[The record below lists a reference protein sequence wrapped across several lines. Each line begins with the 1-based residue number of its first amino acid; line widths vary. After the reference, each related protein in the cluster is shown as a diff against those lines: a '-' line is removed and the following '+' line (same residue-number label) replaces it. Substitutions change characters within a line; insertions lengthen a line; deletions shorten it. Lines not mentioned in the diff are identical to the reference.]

1 MTPDHCDLLIVGAGP
16 AGLAAAR
23 AASGRGLTL
32 VLLDDNALPG
42 GQIWRARA
50 GQVAAE
56 VGQLPADVTLLTQ
69 TRVAA
74 VLGPR
79 QLLLEEAS
87 GSRTLSFDTLIVC
100 TGARELLLPFPGW
113 TLPGVTGA
121 GGLQALIKGGVEIAD
136 ERIVIAGTGP
146 LLLAS
151 AATARQAGARVA
163 LVAEQAARRAV
174 LDFGLGLWRWPNKLC
189 QALTLATPRYRHG
202 TWVEAALG
210 SDRLEAVRLRQGDR
224 RWEVACD
231 RLACGYGLVPNVE
244 LAQSLGCATL
254 DGAVA
259 VDDHQRTS
267 QPHMLAAGECTG
279 VGGNELA
286 QVTGRIA
293 GLVASGQLDAAHAAQ
308 PQARAWRCFAAQL
321 ARTFVLNPAIAR
333 LAQPDTLVCRCEDVA
348 LGALVGHA
356 DWTQA
361 KLRSRCGMGACQG
374 RICGQ
379 ATRVL
384 LGWTPPAPRFPLQP
398 TRIDSLLALT
408 EDER

>member
-1 MTPDHCDLLIVGAGP
+1 MNATRCDLLIIGAGP

-23 AASGRGLTL
+23 AASGRGLSL
-32 VLLDDNALPG
+32 VLLDDNPLPG

-74 VLGPR
+74 VLGSN
-79 QLLLEEAS
+79 QLLLEDAH
-87 GSRTLSFDTLIVC
+87 GSRTLDFHTLILC

-121 GGLQALIKGGVEIAD
+121 GGLQALIKGGVEVAD
-136 ERIVIAGTGP
+136 ERLVVAGTGP

-163 LVAEQAARRAV
+163 LVAEQAGRRA
-174 LDFGLGLWRWPNKLC
+174 LLEFGLQLWRWPNKLR
-189 QALTLATPRYRHG
+189 QALTLATPRYSPG

-210 SDRLEAVRLRQGDR
+210 TDRLEAVRLRQGER
-224 RWEVACD
+224 RWEIACD

-259 VDDHQRTS
+259 VDDQQRTS
-267 QPHMLAAGECTG
+267 QPHILAAGECTG
-279 VGGNELA
+279 IGGNELA
-286 QVTGRIA
+286 QATGRIA
-293 GLVASGQLDAAHAAQ
+293 GLVASSQLDAVAPVQAE
-308 PQARAWRCFAAQL
+308 ARAWRRFAAQL
-321 ARTFVLNPAIAR
+321 ARTFALNPAIAR

-348 LGALVGHA
+348 LGALVSHA

>member
-1 MTPDHCDLLIVGAGP
+1 MNATRCDLLIIGGGP

-23 AASGRGLTL
+23 AASGRGLNL
-32 VLLDDNALPG
+32 VLLDDNPLPG

-74 VLGPR
+74 VLGSH
-79 QLLLEEAS
+79 QLLLEDAH
-87 GSRTLSFDTLIVC
+87 GSRTLDFHTLILC

-121 GGLQALIKGGVEIAD
+121 GGLQALIKGGVEVAD
-136 ERIVIAGTGP
+136 ERLVVAGTGP

-163 LVAEQAARRAV
+163 LVAEQAERRAV
-174 LDFGLGLWRWPNKLC
+174 LEFGLQLWRWPNKLR
-189 QALTLATPRYRHG
+189 QALTLATPRYSPG

-210 SDRLEAVRLRQGDR
+210 TDRLEAVRLRQGER
-224 RWEVACD
+224 RWEIACD

-259 VDDHQRTS
+259 VDDQQRTS
-267 QPHMLAAGECTG
+267 QPHILAAGECTG
-279 VGGNELA
+279 IGGNELA
-286 QVTGRIA
+286 QATGRIA
-293 GLVASGQLDAAHAAQ
+293 GLVASSQLDAVAPVQAE
-308 PQARAWRCFAAQL
+308 ARAWRRFAAQL
-321 ARTFVLNPAIAR
+321 ARTFALNPAIAR

-348 LGALVGHA
+348 LGALVSHA

>member
-1 MTPDHCDLLIVGAGP
+1 MNSASCDLLIIGAGP

-23 AASGRGLTL
+23 AASGRGLNL
-32 VLLDDNALPG
+32 VLLDDNPLPG
-42 GQIWRARA
+42 GQIWRARV

-56 VGQLPADVTLLTQ
+56 VGSLPADVTLLSG

-79 QLLLEEAS
+79 QLLLEDAS
-87 GSRTLSFDTLIVC
+87 GSRTLAFETLILC

-121 GGLQALIKGGVEIAD
+121 GGLQALIKGGVEVAD
-136 ERIVIAGTGP
+136 ERIVVAGTGP

-151 AATARQAGARVA
+151 AATARQAGARIA
-163 LVAEQAARRAV
+163 LVAEQAGRHAV
-174 LDFGLGLWRWPNKLC
+174 LDFGLGLWRWPNKLR
-189 QALTLATPRYRHG
+189 QALTLATPRYRPG

-210 SDRLEAVRLRQGDR
+210 TDHLEAVRLRQGER
-224 RWEVACD
+224 RWEIACD

-259 VDDHQRTS
+259 VDEHQRTS
-267 QPHMLAAGECTG
+267 QPHILAAGECTG
-279 VGGNELA
+279 IGGNELA

-293 GLVASGQLDAAHAAQ
+293 GLVATSQLDAARAVQ
-308 PQARAWRCFAAQL
+308 PEARPWRRFAAQL
-321 ARTFVLNPAIAR
+321 ARTFALNPAIAR

-348 LGALVGHA
+348 LGALVGHG

-361 KLRSRCGMGACQG
+361 KLCSRCGMGACQG

>member
-1 MTPDHCDLLIVGAGP
+1 MTLTHCDLLIVGAGP

-23 AASGRGLTL
+23 AASGQGLKL
-32 VLLDDNALPG
+32 VLLDDNPLPG

-79 QLLLEEAS
+79 QLLLEDATV
-87 GSRTLSFDTLIVC
+87 SRTLSFDKLILC

-121 GGLQALIKGGVEIAD
+121 GGLQALIKGGVDVAQ
-136 ERIVIAGTGP
+136 ERIVVAGTGP

-151 AATARQAGARVA
+151 AATARKAGGQVA
-163 LVAEQAARRAV
+163 LVAEQADRRAV
-174 LDFGLGLWRWPNKLC
+174 LDFGLGLWRWPNKLR
-189 QALTLATPRYRHG
+189 QAVQLATPAYRPG

-224 RWEVACD
+224 RWEIACD

-254 DGAVA
+254 DGVVA
-259 VDDHQRTS
+259 VDEHQHTS
-267 QPHMLAAGECTG
+267 QPHILAAGECTG
-279 VGGNELA
+279 IGGNELA
-286 QVTGRIA
+286 QATGRIA
-293 GLVASGQLDAAHAAQ
+293 GLVASDQLGAAARVQ
-308 PQARAWRCFAAQL
+308 TEARAWRRFAAQL
-321 ARTFVLNPAIAR
+321 AHTFAMNPAIAR
-333 LAQPDTLVCRCEDVA
+333 LAQPDTLVCRCEDVS

-384 LGWTPPAPRFPLQP
+384 LGWTPPTPRFPLQP

-408 EDER
+408 EDEK

>member
-1 MTPDHCDLLIVGAGP
+1 MNSASCDLLVIGAGP

-23 AASGRGLTL
+23 AASGRGLNL
-32 VLLDDNALPG
+32 VLLDDNPLPG
-42 GQIWRARA
+42 GQIWRARV

-56 VGQLPADVTLLTQ
+56 VGSLPADVTLLSG

-79 QLLLEEAS
+79 QLLLEDAC
-87 GSRTLSFDTLIVC
+87 GSRTLAFETLILC

-121 GGLQALIKGGVEIAD
+121 GGLQALIKGGVEVAD
-136 ERIVIAGTGP
+136 ERIVVAGTGP

-151 AATARQAGARVA
+151 AATARQAGARIA
-163 LVAEQAARRAV
+163 LVAEQAGRHAV
-174 LDFGLGLWRWPNKLC
+174 MDFGLGLWRWPNKLR
-189 QALTLATPRYRHG
+189 QAITLATPRYSPG

-210 SDRLEAVRLRQGDR
+210 TDHLEAVRLCQGER
-224 RWEVACD
+224 RWEIACD

-259 VDDHQRTS
+259 VDEHQRTS
-267 QPHMLAAGECTG
+267 QPHILAAGECTG
-279 VGGNELA
+279 IGGNELA

-293 GLVASGQLDAAHAAQ
+293 GLVATSQLDAAHAVQ
-308 PQARAWRCFAAQL
+308 PEARPWRRFAAQL
-321 ARTFVLNPAIAR
+321 AHTFALNPAIAR

-348 LGALVGHA
+348 LGALVGHG

>member
-1 MTPDHCDLLIVGAGP
+1 M
-16 AGLAAAR
+16 
-23 AASGRGLTL
+23 
-32 VLLDDNALPG
+32 
-42 GQIWRARA
+42 
-50 GQVAAE
+50 
-56 VGQLPADVTLLTQ
+56 
-69 TRVAA
+69 
-74 VLGPR
+74 
-79 QLLLEEAS
+79 
-87 GSRTLSFDTLIVC
+87 
-100 TGARELLLPFPGW
+100 
-113 TLPGVTGA
+113 
-121 GGLQALIKGGVEIAD
+121 
-136 ERIVIAGTGP
+136 
-146 LLLAS
+146 
-151 AATARQAGARVA
+151 
-163 LVAEQAARRAV
+163 
-174 LDFGLGLWRWPNKLC
+174 LDFGLGLWRWPNKLR
-189 QALTLATPRYRHG
+189 QALTLATSRYSPD

-210 SDRLEAVRLRQGDR
+210 TERLEAVRLRQGER
-224 RWEVACD
+224 RWEIACD

-259 VDDHQRTS
+259 VDSHQRTS
-267 QPHMLAAGECTG
+267 QSHILAAGECTG
-279 VGGNELA
+279 IGGNELA

-293 GLVASGQLDAAHAAQ
+293 GLVATSQLDAIAGVQ
-308 PQARAWRCFAAQL
+308 TEARAWRRFAAQL
-321 ARTFVLNPAIAR
+321 ARTFALNPAIAR

-384 LGWTPPAPRFPLQP
+384 LGWTPPVPRFPLQP

>member
-1 MTPDHCDLLIVGAGP
+1 MNSASCDLLIIGAGP

-23 AASGRGLTL
+23 AASGRGLNL
-32 VLLDDNALPG
+32 VLLDDNPLPG
-42 GQIWRARA
+42 GQIWRARV

-56 VGQLPADVTLLTQ
+56 VGSLPADATLLSG

-79 QLLLEEAS
+79 QLLLEDAS
-87 GSRTLSFDTLIVC
+87 GSRTLAFETLILC

-121 GGLQALIKGGVEIAD
+121 GGLQALIKGGVEVAD
-136 ERIVIAGTGP
+136 ERIVVAGTGP

-151 AATARQAGARVA
+151 AATARQAGARIA
-163 LVAEQAARRAV
+163 LVAEQTGRHAV
-174 LDFGLGLWRWPNKLC
+174 LDFGLGLWHWPNKLR
-189 QALTLATPRYRHG
+189 QAITLATPRYRPG

-210 SDRLEAVRLRQGDR
+210 TDHLEAVRLRQGKR

-259 VDDHQRTS
+259 VDEHQRTS
-267 QPHMLAAGECTG
+267 QPHILAAGECTG
-279 VGGNELA
+279 IGGNELA

-293 GLVASGQLDAAHAAQ
+293 GLVATSQLDAAHAVQ
-308 PQARAWRCFAAQL
+308 PEARPWRRFAAQL
-321 ARTFVLNPAIAR
+321 ARTFALNPAIAR

-348 LGALVGHA
+348 LGALVGHG

>member
-1 MTPDHCDLLIVGAGP
+1 MNATRCDLLIIGGGP

-23 AASGRGLTL
+23 AASGRGLNL
-32 VLLDDNALPG
+32 VLLDDNPLPG

-74 VLGPR
+74 VLGSH
-79 QLLLEEAS
+79 QLLLEDAH
-87 GSRTLSFDTLIVC
+87 GSRTLDFHTLILC

-121 GGLQALIKGGVEIAD
+121 GGLQALIKGGVKVAD
-136 ERIVIAGTGP
+136 ERLVVAGTGP

-163 LVAEQAARRAV
+163 LVAEQAGRRAV
-174 LDFGLGLWRWPNKLC
+174 LEFGLQLWRWPNKLR
-189 QALTLATPRYRHG
+189 QALTLATSRYSPG

-210 SDRLEAVRLRQGDR
+210 TDRLEAVSLRQGER
-224 RWEVACD
+224 RWEIACD

-259 VDDHQRTS
+259 VDDQQRTS
-267 QPHMLAAGECTG
+267 QPHILAAGECTG
-279 VGGNELA
+279 IGGNELA
-286 QVTGRIA
+286 QATGRIA
-293 GLVASGQLDAAHAAQ
+293 GLVASSQLDAVAPVQAE
-308 PQARAWRCFAAQL
+308 ARAWRRFAAQL
-321 ARTFVLNPAIAR
+321 ARTFALNPAIAR

-348 LGALVGHA
+348 LGALVGYA

>member
-1 MTPDHCDLLIVGAGP
+1 MSTTHCDLLIVGAGP

-23 AASGRGLTL
+23 AASGRDLNL
-32 VLLDDNALPG
+32 MVLDDNPLPG
-42 GQIWRARA
+42 GQIWRARV

-56 VGQLPADVTLLTQ
+56 VGRLPADVTLLSG

-79 QLLLEEAS
+79 QLLLEDAS
-87 GSRTLSFDTLIVC
+87 GSRTLTFDTLILC

-121 GGLQALIKGGVEIAD
+121 GGLQALIKGGVEVAD
-136 ERIVIAGTGP
+136 ERLIVAGSGP

-174 LDFGLGLWRWPNKLC
+174 RDFGLGLWRWPNKLR
-189 QALTLATPRYRHG
+189 QALTLATLRYSPG

-210 SDRLEAVRLRQGDR
+210 TDRLEAVRLRQGER

-244 LAQSLGCATL
+244 LAQSLGCTTL

-259 VDDHQRTS
+259 VDDLQRTA
-267 QPHMLAAGECTG
+267 QPHILAAGECTG
-279 VGGNELA
+279 IGGNELA
-286 QVTGRIA
+286 QATGRIA
-293 GLVASGQLDAAHAAQ
+293 GLVASGQLDAAHAVQ
-308 PQARAWRCFAAQL
+308 SEARAWRRFATQL
-321 ARTFVLNPAIAR
+321 ARTFALNPAIAR
-333 LAQPDTLVCRCEDVA
+333 LAQPDTLVCRCEDVP
-348 LGALVGHA
+348 LGALIGHA

-384 LGWTPPAPRFPLQP
+384 LGWTPPTPRFPLQP
-398 TRIDSLLALT
+398 TRIDSLLTLT
-408 EDER
+408 EDDA

>member
-32 VLLDDNALPG
+32 MLLDDNPLPG

-50 GQVAAE
+50 GQVTAE

-74 VLGPR
+74 ILGPR

-87 GSRTLSFDTLIVC
+87 GSRTLSFETLILC

-121 GGLQALIKGGVEIAD
+121 GGLQALIKGGVEVAG
-136 ERIVIAGTGP
+136 ERLVVAGTGP

-151 AATARQAGARVA
+151 AASARQAGARIA
-163 LVAEQAARRAV
+163 LIAEQAARRAV
-174 LDFGLGLWRWPNKLC
+174 TDFALGLWRWPNKLR
-189 QALTLATPRYRHG
+189 QALTLATPRYRPG

-210 SDRLEAVRLRQGDR
+210 RDRLEAVRLRQGDR

-254 DGAVA
+254 DGAVV

-267 QPHMLAAGECTG
+267 QPHSLAAGECTG
-279 VGGNELA
+279 IGGNELA
-286 QVTGRIA
+286 QATGRIA
-293 GLVASGQLDAAHAAQ
+293 GLVASNQFEAVARV
-308 PQARAWRCFAAQL
+308 QAEALAWRRFAAQL
-321 ARTFVLNPAIAR
+321 ARTFTLDPAIAR
-333 LAQPDTLVCRCEDVA
+333 LAQSDTLVCRCEDVT

-398 TRIDSLLALT
+398 TRIDSLLTLT

>member
-1 MTPDHCDLLIVGAGP
+1 MNSASCDLLIIGAGP

-23 AASGRGLTL
+23 AASGRGLNL
-32 VLLDDNALPG
+32 VLLDDNPLPG
-42 GQIWRARA
+42 GQIWRARV

-56 VGQLPADVTLLTQ
+56 VGSLPADVTLLSG

-79 QLLLEEAS
+79 QLLLEDAS
-87 GSRTLSFDTLIVC
+87 GSRTLAFETLILC

-113 TLPGVTGA
+113 TLPGVTGV
-121 GGLQALIKGGVEIAD
+121 GGLQALIKGGVEVAD
-136 ERIVIAGTGP
+136 ERIVVAGTGP

-151 AATARQAGARVA
+151 AATARQAGARIA
-163 LVAEQAARRAV
+163 LVAEQAGRHAV
-174 LDFGLGLWRWPNKLC
+174 MDFGLGLWHWPNKLR
-189 QALTLATPRYRHG
+189 QAITLATPRYRPG

-210 SDRLEAVRLRQGDR
+210 TDHLEAVRLRQGER

-259 VDDHQRTS
+259 VDEHQRTS
-267 QPHMLAAGECTG
+267 QPHILAAGECTG
-279 VGGNELA
+279 IGGNELA

-293 GLVASGQLDAAHAAQ
+293 GLVATSQLDAARAVQ
-308 PQARAWRCFAAQL
+308 PEARPWRRFAAQL
-321 ARTFVLNPAIAR
+321 ARTFALNPAIAR

-348 LGALVGHA
+348 LGALVGHG

>member
-1 MTPDHCDLLIVGAGP
+1 MNSARCDLLVIGAGP

-23 AASGRGLTL
+23 AASGRGLNL
-32 VLLDDNALPG
+32 VLLDDNPLPG
-42 GQIWRARA
+42 GQIWRARV

-56 VGQLPADVTLLTQ
+56 VGSLPADVTLLSG

-79 QLLLEEAS
+79 QLLLEDAS
-87 GSRTLSFDTLIVC
+87 GSRTLAFDTLILC

-121 GGLQALIKGGVEIAD
+121 GGLQALIKGGVEVAD
-136 ERIVIAGTGP
+136 ERIVVAGTGP

-151 AATARQAGARVA
+151 AATARQAGARIA
-163 LVAEQAARRAV
+163 LVAEQAGRHAV
-174 LDFGLGLWRWPNKLC
+174 MDFGLGLWRWPSKLR
-189 QALTLATPRYRHG
+189 QALTLATPRYRPG

-210 SDRLEAVRLRQGDR
+210 TDHLEAVRLRQGER
-224 RWEVACD
+224 CWEIACD

-259 VDDHQRTS
+259 VDEHQRTS
-267 QPHMLAAGECTG
+267 QPHILAAGECTG
-279 VGGNELA
+279 IGGNELA

-293 GLVASGQLDAAHAAQ
+293 GLVATSQLDAARAVQ
-308 PQARAWRCFAAQL
+308 PEARPWRRFAAQL
-321 ARTFVLNPAIAR
+321 ARTFALNPAIAR

-348 LGALVGHA
+348 LGALVGHG

>member
-1 MTPDHCDLLIVGAGP
+1 MNSASCDLLVIGAGP

-23 AASGRGLTL
+23 AASGRGLNL
-32 VLLDDNALPG
+32 VLLDDNPLPG
-42 GQIWRARA
+42 GQIWRARV

-56 VGQLPADVTLLTQ
+56 VGSLPADVTLLSG

-79 QLLLEEAS
+79 QLLLEDAS
-87 GSRTLSFDTLIVC
+87 GSRTLAFETLILC
-100 TGARELLLPFPGW
+100 IGARELLLPFPGW

-121 GGLQALIKGGVEIAD
+121 GGLQALIKGGVEVAD
-136 ERIVIAGTGP
+136 ERIVVAGTGP

-151 AATARQAGARVA
+151 AATARQAGARIA
-163 LVAEQAARRAV
+163 LVAEQAGRHAV
-174 LDFGLGLWRWPNKLC
+174 LDFGLGLWRWPNKLR
-189 QALTLATPRYRHG
+189 QALTLATPRYRPG

-210 SDRLEAVRLRQGDR
+210 TDHLEAVRLRQGER
-224 RWEVACD
+224 RWEIACD

-259 VDDHQRTS
+259 VDEHQRTS
-267 QPHMLAAGECTG
+267 QPHILAAGECTG
-279 VGGNELA
+279 IGGNELA

-293 GLVASGQLDAAHAAQ
+293 GLVATSQLDAARAVQ
-308 PQARAWRCFAAQL
+308 PEARPWRRFAAQL
-321 ARTFVLNPAIAR
+321 ARTFALNPAIAR

-348 LGALVGHA
+348 LGALVGHG

>member
-1 MTPDHCDLLIVGAGP
+1 MNSASCDLLIIGAGP

-23 AASGRGLTL
+23 AASGRGLNL
-32 VLLDDNALPG
+32 VLLDDNPLPG
-42 GQIWRARA
+42 GQIWRARV

-56 VGQLPADVTLLTQ
+56 VGSLPADVTLLSG

-79 QLLLEEAS
+79 QLLLEDAS
-87 GSRTLSFDTLIVC
+87 GSRTLAFETLILC

-121 GGLQALIKGGVEIAD
+121 GGLQALIKGGVEVAD
-136 ERIVIAGTGP
+136 ERIVVAGTGP

-151 AATARQAGARVA
+151 AATARQAGARIA
-163 LVAEQAARRAV
+163 LVAEQAGRHAV
-174 LDFGLGLWRWPNKLC
+174 MDFGLGLWRWPNKLR
-189 QALTLATPRYRHG
+189 QALTLATPRYRPG

-210 SDRLEAVRLRQGDR
+210 TDHLEAVRLRQGER
-224 RWEVACD
+224 RWEIACD

-254 DGAVA
+254 DGAVT
-259 VDDHQRTS
+259 VDEHQRTS
-267 QPHMLAAGECTG
+267 QPHILAAGECTG
-279 VGGNELA
+279 IGGNELA

-293 GLVASGQLDAAHAAQ
+293 GLVATSQLDAARAVQ
-308 PQARAWRCFAAQL
+308 PEARPWRRFAAQL
-321 ARTFVLNPAIAR
+321 AHTFALNPAIAR

-348 LGALVGHA
+348 LGALVGHG